1 MVGKKVAGLCE
12 CVGLVFETAGLEMK
26 ADDESET
33 PIERWLFY
41 MLEGPAQS
49 YNHFVH
55 STIMISDRFAL
66 TL

>member
-1 MVGKKVAGLCE
+1 
-12 CVGLVFETAGLEMK
+12 
-26 ADDESET
+26 
-33 PIERWLFY
+33 

-66 TL
+66 TLW